1 MKDFPNINQGKTNK
15 LIRKKPESENKVTIK
30 LFIAIAILFLVG
42 FVFVKQRIEYIKTER
57 NVNRLLLKERSLT
70 TEILPL
76 KLEERY
82 LTQLDKIQKIAKRD
96 LKLQFPRKSQVII
109 VEIPKKNQE

>member
-1 MKDFPNINQGKTNK
+1 MKDFPNVNQTKSDK
-15 LIRKKPESENKVTIK
+15 LIRKKPESDSKITIK
-30 LFIAIAILFLVG
+30 LFIAIVILFLVG

-57 NVNRLLLKERSLT
+57 NVNRLLLKERALT

-82 LTQLDKIQKIAKRD
+82 LTHLDKIQKIANRD
-96 LKLQFPRKSQVII
+96 LKLQFPRKSQILK
-109 VEIPKKNQE
+109 VEIPKKSQE